1 MQQRRKEMSKPSIGT
16 AVTPAQEKEKK
27 QVIKELTVLKS
38 DSDESIF
45 NLIFSENKNGSSSKR

>member
-1 MQQRRKEMSKPSIGT
+1 MSKPSIGT